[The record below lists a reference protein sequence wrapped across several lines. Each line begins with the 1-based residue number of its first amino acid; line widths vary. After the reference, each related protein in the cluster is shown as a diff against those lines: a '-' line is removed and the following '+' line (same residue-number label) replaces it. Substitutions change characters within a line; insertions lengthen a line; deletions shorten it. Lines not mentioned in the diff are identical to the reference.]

1 MGGPGPVVA
10 GGMVYMSSGYANV
23 GGGMPG
29 NVLLAFSAK

>member
-10 GGMVYMSSGYANV
+10 GGVVYMSSGYANV

-29 NVLLAFSAK
+29 NVLLAFRAK